1 MTSTRR
7 EDLIR
12 ALPYAR
18 RYARALTGSQPR
30 GDALVADSLREM
42 LNAEAGA
49 RRPAGSLSTQWVTAP
64 LQCQGRR
71 RRRWTGSP
79 PQQRQLL
86 LLTSLEEMPVE
97 QAAPIVCARAAGCR
111 RPCSPTRASACAP
124 PPPPTS

>member
-7 EDLIR
+7 EELIR

-42 LNAEAGA
+42 LNAEAPVPDPRVA
-49 RRPAGSLSTQWVTAP
+49 LYQWVTARFNARAEP
-64 LQCQGRR
+64 EVEGL
-71 RRRWTGSP
+71 T

-86 LLTSLEEMPVE
+86 LLPSLEEMSIE
-97 QAAPIVCARAAGCR
+97 QAAPIVALGLKDATTLLAEARERIRAA
-111 RPCSPTRASACAP
+111 
-124 PPPPTS
+124 